1 MSQLSKCLIVLCAI
15 VLVVLV
21 SVLTI
26 TLRKDRRQV
35 VEEILTAKVP
45 KLAGDTRLKQLS
57 TIIAEEI
64 GKTDEHRQD
73 RVDDLLV
80 AIEESESLP
89 VELDGDE
96 LEDELSRE
104 ILRNKVNWFLNTEP
118 PTPAQRKQIQA
129 QIDEIVV
136 FTNDIALDL
145 FPGFEAE
152 VEESVNNLRH
162 SLMWEYNDPLK
173 PTLKRLLSEAEMEEI
188 RAKLVKV
195 QNQISN
201 RVPGAPVNLE
211 DPLSKNDVKQYLSI
225 KSAFPRLFVTP
236 LSAMEVYKL
245 PLTEKMTQL
254 GNVLSEEFIHRAQVK
269 AERSFREDDLRVQR
283 LFEKQR
289 AELAAQ
295 DAQEMAQRTGVNR
308 QDKVGSLHTDETDD
322 SGKSFPDF
330 NRDRSAPPI
339 PLGEKDRNNHPSNAF
354 DAIHRNFEIF
364 DDAVLLPAET
374 QFYTGKY
381 ELMGRSIFSNYRI
394 NTGIDDDVF
403 DEQYLLAGAG
413 ISGVKGEWLRAKIA
427 LAHAQRAGK
436 EASTYAHILPVVES
450 VASADDAAMSIEARH
465 LLTESLIEQ
474 KKYTEAIK
482 SIMTLLEQVAST
494 EGYADLRAA
503 GRASGFA
510 TQFIKHGRIDLAQNI
525 LDKYVQYYVQ
535 YCTKKKQDLF
545 QQALENFRSR
555 YFHGIKLFEYIA
567 QHTTDE
573 AIKARCQFAI
583 ACCSDMIARESIDA
597 STWYKTDAKKKEA
610 VNQALRHYEAVIAK
624 YPESRYAGWAS
635 HFSGFLATY
644 PPKMGK
650 PPQNTTAPPELI
662 EQQAGKI
669 MSDVRKILRSQRSQ
683 WGDAL
688 IDIYAKNVQAA
699 YEGTLYR
706 ALTPAEYDHFR
717 NSFSAYCERALP
729 ERLNNV
735 DELAIELITIRWAVR
750 QYVSRLDLAN
760 EQTEAAV
767 DRQVELIIEGFD
779 QFVATYLYDKS
790 LESKISATKNEFR
803 EAVDLYR
810 RNILYPIFKVPLSPR
825 ELWRYERSI
834 LFQEERIGM
843 RLKAYTDTAERKTKT
858 GADKFM
864 NHQFNQLILSQK
876 RDEIQWII
884 EIWLGSI
891 GRAYN
896 TIFPDEFHP
905 EDPTKKRVIQYH
917 YLPNKGIKLTFL
929 VDKEDYPKLG
939 LD

>member
-1 MSQLSKCLIVLCAI
+1 MRNIFCALILTLMVLTVDADYHDPNHHWDYKIKTDGNYTASAYASVYYNEPTGSYQSVDLYAWANAHYSGSYSRRSYKVSASAGTDGELKRGRFYSNTSKEGQRLAYNSDLT
-15 VLVVLV
+15 V
-21 SVLTI
+21 SVYSEGHFKEK
-26 TLRKDRRQV
+26 R
-35 VEEILTAKVP
+35 
-45 KLAGDTRLKQLS
+45 
-57 TIIAEEI
+57 AE
-64 GKTDEHRQD
+64 GT
-73 RVDDLLV
+73 VAYPPGGLV
-80 AIEESESLP
+80 
-89 VELDGDE
+89 
-96 LEDELSRE
+96 
-104 ILRNKVNWFLNTEP
+104 
-118 PTPAQRKQIQA
+118 
-129 QIDEIVV
+129 
-136 FTNDIALDL
+136 
-145 FPGFEAE
+145 
-152 VEESVNNLRH
+152 
-162 SLMWEYNDPLK
+162 
-173 PTLKRLLSEAEMEEI
+173 
-188 RAKLVKV
+188 
-195 QNQISN
+195 
-201 RVPGAPVNLE
+201 
-211 DPLSKNDVKQYLSI
+211 
-225 KSAFPRLFVTP
+225 
-236 LSAMEVYKL
+236 
-245 PLTEKMTQL
+245 
-254 GNVLSEEFIHRAQVK
+254 IHR
-269 AERSFREDDLRVQR
+269 D
-283 LFEKQR
+283 
-289 AELAAQ
+289 
-295 DAQEMAQRTGVNR
+295 
-308 QDKVGSLHTDETDD
+308 
-322 SGKSFPDF
+322 
-330 NRDRSAPPI
+330 
-339 PLGEKDRNNHPSNAF
+339 
-354 DAIHRNFEIF
+354 FEIF
-364 DDAVLLPAET
+364 DNAVLLPSET
-374 QFYTGKY
+374 KFYTGKH
-381 ELMGRSIFSNYRI
+381 ELIARSIFSNYRI

-465 LLTESLIEQ
+465 LLIESLIEQ

-494 EGYADLRAA
+494 ERYGDLSAA
-503 GRASGFA
+503 VSASGFA
-510 TQFIKHGRIDLAQNI
+510 TQFIKHGQMDLAQNI

-535 YCTKKKQDLF
+535 YCTKEKQDLF
-545 QQALENFRSR
+545 RQALENFRSR
-555 YFHGIKLFEYIA
+555 YFHGIKFFEYIS
-567 QHTTDE
+567 QHTADE

-624 YPESRYAGWAS
+624 YPENRYAGWAS

-750 QYVSRLDLAN
+750 QYVSRLDLAS
-760 EQTEAAV
+760 EQTETAV

-779 QFVATYLYDKS
+779 QFVDTYLYDKR
-790 LESKISATKNEFR
+790 LESRISAGKKEFR

-810 RNILYPIFKVPLSPR
+810 RNILYPVFKVPLSPR
-825 ELWRYERSI
+825 ELWRYEMSI
-834 LFQEERIGM
+834 LYQEKRMKGHLAISKTVAGM
-843 RLKAYTDTAERKTKT
+843 GPKRE
-858 GADKFM
+858 
-864 NHQFNQLILSQK
+864 FNQLIISEK
-876 RDEIQWII
+876 RYQIQSII
-884 EIWLGSI
+884 KIWVGTI
-891 GRAYN
+891 GLAYN